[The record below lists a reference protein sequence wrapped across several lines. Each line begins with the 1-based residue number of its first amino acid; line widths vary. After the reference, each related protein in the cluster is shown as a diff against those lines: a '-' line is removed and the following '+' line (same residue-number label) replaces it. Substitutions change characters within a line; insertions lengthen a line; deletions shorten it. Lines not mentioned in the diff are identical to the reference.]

1 MEYLKL
7 LGGLILLLVGG
18 DLLVRGGVGLARHFK
33 VSTLVIGITVVAF
46 GTSAPEFIVSLDAAI
61 SGHPEISIG
70 NVVGSNIANIA
81 LVLGLTATL
90 MAMPV
95 KRETIRFAWP
105 VMFAAS
111 ILFYL
116 FIMDA
121 KVERVEGIVF
131 FIALL
136 WFIWKSFQ
144 RSRRQKEAHEIL
156 PPRYSIPV
164 GFFIIAL
171 SIGALAFGSRIL
183 IDGASTIARSLGITE
198 RIISI
203 TIVAFGTSLP
213 ELAASVM
220 AAIKK
225 EADISIGNIIGS
237 NIFNLFGVI
246 GLTAAI
252 HPIPVDFT
260 AFRFDTIWMLGFA
273 LALFL
278 FIIPLRKNLIAL
290 RESGWHKFSVL
301 RNPYGG
307 ELLRIEGFLLFV
319 FYIVY
324 IVSII

>member
-1 MEYLKL
+1 VEYLKL
-7 LGGLILLLVGG
+7 LGGLILLLAGG
-18 DLLVRGGVGLARHFK
+18 DLLVRGGVSLARHFK

-81 LVLGLTATL
+81 LVLGLTGTL
-90 MAMPV
+90 MVMPV

-105 VMFAAS
+105 VMFVAS

-116 FIMDA
+116 FIMNGQ
-121 KVERVEGIVF
+121 VGRVEGIF
-131 FIALL
+131 FFGALL

-164 GFFIIAL
+164 GFLIIAV
-171 SIGALAFGSRIL
+171 SVAALAFGSRIL
-183 IDGASTIARSLGITE
+183 IDGASTIARSLGVTE

-203 TIVAFGTSLP
+203 TVVAFGTSLP

-237 NIFNLFGVI
+237 NIFNLLGVI

-252 HPIPVDFT
+252 HPIPVDF
-260 AFRFDTIWMLGFA
+260 ASFRIDVIWMLGFA
-273 LALFL
+273 VALLL
-278 FIIPLRKNLIAL
+278 FVIPLRKNFTIL
-290 RESGWHKFSVL
+290 RESGWRNFSAL
-301 RNPYGG
+301 RNLEGG
-307 ELLRIEGFLLFV
+307 HLLRIEGFLLFV
-319 FYIVY
+319 FYVVY
-324 IVSII
+324 VVSII

>member
-1 MEYLKL
+1 VEYLKL
-7 LGGLILLLVGG
+7 LGGLILLLTGG
-18 DLLVRGGVGLARHFK
+18 DLLVRGGVSLARHFH

-81 LVLGLTATL
+81 LVLGLTASL

-105 VMFAAS
+105 VMFISS
-111 ILFYL
+111 ILFYW
-116 FIMDA
+116 FIRDA
-121 KVERVEGIVF
+121 RVERVEGIIF
-131 FIALL
+131 FAGLL

-144 RSRRQKEAHEIL
+144 RSRKQKEAHELL
-156 PPRYSIPV
+156 PPRYSKWV
-164 GFFIIAL
+164 SFLLIAF
-171 SIGALAFGSRIL
+171 SVVALAWGSRIL
-183 IDGASTIARSLGITE
+183 IQGASTIARSLGVTE

-220 AAIKK
+220 AAVKK

-237 NIFNLFGVI
+237 NIFNLLGVI

-252 HPIPVDFT
+252 HPIPVNFK
-260 AFRFDTIWMLGFA
+260 AFRGDTLWMIGFA
-273 LALFL
+273 LALIL
-278 FIIPLRKNLIAL
+278 FVLPLRKNLVAL
-290 RESGWHKFSVL
+290 RNSGWHRFSLL
-301 RNPYGG
+301 RNLEGG
-307 ELLRIEGFLLFV
+307 QLWRIEGLVLFV
-319 FYIVY
+319 FYVVY
-324 IVSII
+324 VVSII

>member
-1 MEYLKL
+1 VEYLKL
-7 LGGLILLLVGG
+7 LGGLILLLAGG
-18 DLLVRGGVGLARHFK
+18 DLLVRGGVSLARHFK

-81 LVLGLTATL
+81 LVLGLTASL

-95 KRETIRFAWP
+95 KRETIRFGWP
-105 VMFAAS
+105 VMFVAS
-111 ILFYL
+111 VLFYL
-116 FIMDA
+116 FIMDS
-121 KVERVEGIVF
+121 KVGRGEGIF
-131 FIALL
+131 FFAGLL
-136 WFIWKSFQ
+136 WFVWQSFK

-156 PPRYSIPV
+156 SPRYSISV
-164 GFFIIAL
+164 SFLIIAL
-171 SIGALAFGSRIL
+171 SVVALAFGSRIL
-183 IDGASTIARSLGITE
+183 IEGASTIARSLGITE

-237 NIFNLFGVI
+237 NIFNLMGVI

-252 HPIPVDFT
+252 HPIPVNFIS
-260 AFRFDTIWMLGFA
+260 FRGDTIWMVGFA
-273 LALFL
+273 VALLL
-278 FIIPLRKNLIAL
+278 FVIPLRKNLMAL
-290 RESGWHKFSVL
+290 HESGWHNYSVL
-301 RNPYGG
+301 RNLDGG
-307 ELLRIEGFLLFV
+307 RLLRIEGFILFV

-324 IVSII
+324 VASII